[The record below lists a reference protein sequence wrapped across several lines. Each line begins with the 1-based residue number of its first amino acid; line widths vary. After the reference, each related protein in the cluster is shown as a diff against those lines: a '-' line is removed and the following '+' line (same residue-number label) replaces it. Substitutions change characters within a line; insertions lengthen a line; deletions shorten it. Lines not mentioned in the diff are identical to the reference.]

1 MHVKGFTITP
11 TTDASGDVTSYSDTI
26 HHGEVLAIIYTKDDY
41 AAGVDLDITL
51 EDTGQQLWA
60 EDDVNASKT
69 VYPRIQVH
77 DTTGTAL
84 TLDGTRIAST
94 RIPVY
99 RERVKVV
106 IDEGG
111 DTKSGT
117 FLVLVDGA

>member
-11 TTDASGDVTSYSDTI
+11 TTDASGDATEYSDTI
-26 HHGEVLAIIYTKDDY
+26 HHGEILAVIYTKDDF
-41 AAGVDLDITL
+41 ADGVDFDISL
-51 EDTGQQLWA
+51 EDTEQELWD
-60 EDDVNASKT
+60 EDDVNASAT
-69 VYPRIQVH
+69 RYPRVQVH

-84 TLDGTRIAST
+84 TLDGTRIAYT

-106 IDEGG
+106 IANGG